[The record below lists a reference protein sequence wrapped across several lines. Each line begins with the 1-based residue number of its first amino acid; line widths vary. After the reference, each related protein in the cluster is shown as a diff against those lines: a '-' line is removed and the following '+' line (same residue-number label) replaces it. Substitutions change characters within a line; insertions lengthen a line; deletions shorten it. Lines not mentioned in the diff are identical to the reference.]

1 MRKQAQIP
9 RIVAGA
15 LVVAISFLGIASNA
29 AAQPVSAETLIGE
42 RTKPAIQLIQ
52 TSYTAT
58 VSARPTLYSNAGKA
72 LLDHG
77 IYKWSIGE
85 LRSASDVIEYTFQR
99 IADNPTYYLRE
110 AGDRQTKTLRQTGYG
125 SGFVAAPDG
134 YVVTAKHVVTAD
146 TELTKS
152 FAQQGAK
159 WFAEADAKDWIKV
172 YKKYDLSNEAMKNIQ
187 VAVAAFYNQKVNVR
201 VGTPTVSVIMST
213 ASADGSPVGKGF
225 PADVVY
231 RSGSVAGEDVAVLH
245 IQVGQL
251 PSLALA
257 SANAV
262 QGATVYIHGYPLLP
276 ADSEAAFLQ
285 PTLTKGQITA
295 IKPNRAGLQQ
305 PQHNAT
311 TSGGASGAPAFNEA
325 GEVIGIHVAG
335 AVNSS
340 NGNALGQ
347 GYLMPL
353 DSVRSALARSG
364 ATPNQ
369 GETTTLYNEALN
381 NFYADHYSVALTQFR
396 QVNELFPAHAYADSY
411 ISQAQLAISQGK
423 DVPVVPPRPSV
434 PWTPIL
440 IGAGV
445 LLLAGSSAIGYGLSR
460 RSRRKS
466 NGADYRTRAA
476 DNAYVASNPSASM
489 HGYHDVGQVSHFDH
503 GSANM
508 GIGSAPAAEY
518 GSVASRADAN
528 DEMAEANKW
537 DPDGGPDSVPHPDH
551 DAEAPTVVTVK
562 GFQEPRHGT
571 PPTWS

>member
-1 MRKQAQIP
+1 MRKQAHIP

-15 LVVAISFLGIASNA
+15 LVVAISFLGFATNA

-42 RTKPAIQLIQ
+42 RTKPAVQLIQ

-58 VSARPTLYSNAGKA
+58 VSARPTLYSKAGEA
-72 LLDHG
+72 LLKYG

-85 LRSASDVIEYTFQR
+85 LRSESDVIEYVFQR

-110 AGDRQTKTLRQTGYG
+110 AGERQTKTLRQTGYG
-125 SGFVAAPDG
+125 SGFVASPDG

-159 WFAEADAKDWIKV
+159 WFTEADAKEWIKA

-187 VAVAAFYNQKVNVR
+187 VAVAAFYENKVNVR

-295 IKPNRAGLQQ
+295 IKPNQAGLQQ
-305 PQHNAT
+305 LQHNAT
-311 TSGGASGAPAFNEA
+311 TSGGASGAAAFNEA

-369 GETTTLYNEALN
+369 GETTTLYNDALN

-396 QVNELFPAHAYADSY
+396 QVKELFPAHAYAGSY
-411 ISQAQLAISQGK
+411 ISQAQLAISQDR
-423 DVPVVPPRPSV
+423 DVPVDPPL
-434 PWTPIL
+434 PWMPIL

-445 LLLAGSSAIGYGLSR
+445 LLLACSGALGYGVSR

-466 NGADYRTRAA
+466 DGADYLTRAA
-476 DNAYVASNPSASM
+476 DNAYVASNAPASM
-489 HGYHDVGQVSHFDH
+489 DGYHDVGPVSHFDH
-503 GSANM
+503 GT
-508 GIGSAPAAEY
+508 GS
-518 GSVASRADAN
+518 N
-528 DEMAEANKW
+528 
-537 DPDGGPDSVPHPDH
+537 PHPDD
-551 DAEAPTVVTVK
+551 DAEAPAAVTVK
-562 GFQEPRHGT
+562 GFKEPRSGM